1 MAGRV
6 DSASRIG
13 SHLLM
18 DSHTN
23 IKAEGVVFLAIDQP
37 LDLRATIDSGQV
49 FRWRWDGEWCYG
61 VIGQHAY
68 AMRQADGGLL
78 VRSSAPSER
87 EASSSIADFLRLDD
101 DLEGMLR
108 DLADDPPL
116 AEAVERWRGLRI
128 LRQDPWE
135 CLVGF
140 ICSQVSNIPRIS
152 RNMASVA
159 EAYGERVALNG
170 SVLYRFPS
178 AERLASVGE
187 EGLLGLGLG
196 FRARYLAKI
205 AERVD
210 EGEVDL
216 MALRRAPYD
225 EAKASLIQMK
235 GIGDK
240 VADCVLLFSLDKL
253 EGFPID
259 RWVLRALADWYGHD
273 ERARYRDL
281 LSWAQERWGNRA
293 GYVQQYLFHHRR
305 FMG

>member
-1 MAGRV
+1 MLVINSKFQPQMRYC
-6 DSASRIG
+6 S
-13 SHLLM
+13 
-18 DSHTN
+18 N
-23 IKAEGVVFLAIDQP
+23 IKTEDAVFLAIDQP
-37 LDLRATIDSGQV
+37 LDLQATIGSGQV

-61 VIGQHAY
+61 VIGEHAY

-87 EASSSIADFLRLDD
+87 EVSTSVADFLRLDD

-108 DLADDPPL
+108 DLANDQPL
-116 AEAVERWRGLRI
+116 ADAVERWQGLRI

-140 ICSQVSNIPRIS
+140 VCSQVSNIPRIG

-159 EAYGERVALNG
+159 ETYGERVELDG
-170 SVLYRFPS
+170 RILHRFPG

-187 EGLLGLGLG
+187 NGLFSLGLG
-196 FRARYLAKI
+196 FRAGYLAKI
-205 AERVD
+205 AERVAD
-210 EGEVDL
+210 GEVDL
-216 MALRRAPYD
+216 TALRRAPYS
-225 EAKASLIQMK
+225 EAKAALTQMK

-259 RWVLRALADWYGHD
+259 RWVLRALVDWYGHD
-273 ERARYRDL
+273 EKTRYGDL
-281 LSWAQERWGNRA
+281 LSWAQQRWGNRA

-305 FMG
+305 LMG